1 MEATAYRRAR
11 RRAIVFLAVATAI
24 LWFPVVGVLLGEPPG
39 FLRSLGF
46 FSEPHGTALAWV
58 LAVAVALLYSSF
70 AVRNIPLVRE
80 NWHALTVAKLLGVA
94 AAVGAAVV
102 EEAFFRRMVM
112 DQVFAA
118 GGGSLVQIL
127 VSALIFGLAHGIW
140 GIVTGNL
147 VAGVGATIATGT
159 LGAALAVVYLV
170 GGRSLAPVITSHFII
185 DAVIQPGIMFAA
197 FSGQMPRP
205 EKGWWRLTSR

>member
-1 MEATAYRRAR
+1 MTIHRRAK
-11 RRAIVFLAVATAI
+11 RRALLFLAAATAI
-24 LWFPVVGVLLGEPPG
+24 LWLPVIGVLLGQPPG
-39 FLRSLGF
+39 FVRNLGF
-46 FSEPHGTALAWV
+46 VSEPHGTVLAWV
-58 LAVAVALLYSSF
+58 LALAVALLYSSF
-70 AVRNIPLVRE
+70 AIRNIPLVRE
-80 NWHALTVAKLLGVA
+80 NWHALTAAKLLGVA

-102 EEAFFRRMVM
+102 EEAFFRRVVM
-112 DQVFAA
+112 DRVFGA
-118 GGGSLVQIL
+118 GGGSVMQIL
-127 VSALIFGLAHGIW
+127 ASALIFGLAHGIW

-147 VAGVGATIATGT
+147 VAGIGATIATGT
-159 LGAALAVVYLV
+159 VGAALAMVYLV